1 MAKPKQPNWKPAKAQ
16 GQIACSSKTVEEG
29 PVQTRPNAPPSSSED
44 GLFPV
49 HVQQLDDRGRTDTR
63 PTSKPSIQ
71 IPRRASSTDKK
82 EVREQPP
89 DHGSSRDAQ
98 SDSQARV
105 WQQHPKVC
113 VGRPSSAL

>member
-1 MAKPKQPNWKPAKAQ
+1 MKGWTLTAPEKKAVAKPKQPNWKPKPAKAQ
-16 GQIACSSKTVEEG
+16 GQTASSSKAVEEG

-71 IPRRASSTDKK
+71 ILRRASSTDKK
-82 EVREQPP
+82 EVREHPP

-98 SDSQARV
+98 SESQ
-105 WQQHPKVC
+105 
-113 VGRPSSAL
+113 

>member
-1 MAKPKQPNWKPAKAQ
+1 M
-16 GQIACSSKTVEEG
+16 EEG

-71 IPRRASSTDKK
+71 ILRRASSTDKK
-82 EVREQPP
+82 EVREHPP

-98 SDSQARV
+98 SDSQARDV
-105 WQQHPKVC
+105 EVFLLPEDVPEGEG
-113 VGRPSSAL
+113 VTDADGAGTVSMEA